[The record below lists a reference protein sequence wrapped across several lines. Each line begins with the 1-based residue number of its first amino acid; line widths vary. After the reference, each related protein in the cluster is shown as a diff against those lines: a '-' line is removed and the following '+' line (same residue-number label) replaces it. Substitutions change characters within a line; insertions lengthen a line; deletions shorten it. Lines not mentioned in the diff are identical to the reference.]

1 MTLSMK
7 FIIKLNIWNHGRKGS
22 RETSGL
28 IGMCGG
34 DRQHNSLFGR
44 CIFMKLIWVR
54 FKIRISTL
62 GFIYIRDIAT
72 QSPNELFFK
81 LDITLRDWRS
91 MTLLANDKVPH
102 RNRKHRSYRSRSP
115 AISDTRFRRDLS

>member
-1 MTLSMK
+1 MK

-34 DRQHNSLFGR
+34 FNSCLKDRQHNSLFGR

-81 LDITLRDWRS
+81 LDITC